1 MMIKFNKAIK
11 NHSVFQI
18 NHAIILPEKF
28 AEQFPQKVQ
37 KIVQNLDDRQKR
49 NSHEKSHQ
57 SDTIRDEVGKAKT
70 LRSLRN
76 VKLIFLEVNFHLIYI
91 GAVNRKVF

>member
-1 MMIKFNKAIK
+1 VK
-11 NHSVFQI
+11 
-18 NHAIILPEKF
+18 KF

-57 SDTIRDEVGKAKT
+57 SATVRDEVNEAKT
-70 LRSLRN
+70 LRSLLN
-76 VKLIFLEVNFHLIYI
+76 VKLIFLEIDQDLVY
-91 GAVNRKVF
+91 GEAENRLS